1 MRFKKQFLGLGLGSL
16 LLIGGNMGP
25 RQAIALEVRLPPPPP
40 PPPAPCTEILSC
52 APNGTTFQV
61 EYVDDGCSL
70 GFAQLDDCSADVT
83 KALTSAHGCSP
94 LNGPSDFSGLITY
107 SIFCNQ

>member
-1 MRFKKQFLGLGLGSL
+1 MGFKKLVLGLGLGSL

-25 RQAIALEVRLPPPPP
+25 RQALAAAVYKA

-52 APNGTTFQV
+52 SPNSSNSFVV
-61 EYVDDGCSL
+61 EYVDDGCNL